1 MWRTRATRPAAMG
14 ASTIAVSMESAED
27 GGQVRV
33 AMNSS
38 QSAQKARGYGRAGDI
53 KQAVCE
59 GLIEEK

>member
-1 MWRTRATRPAAMG
+1 MG